1 MLSKILERLPIK
13 HSLCHVS
20 HSQCVLFH
28 PCPLF
33 SASLM
38 WAEYPGGA
46 CALGSHRWENQ
57 WKTKSLL
64 KNTVANL
71 NCWAR
76 PDLVISRNRMHWG
89 HLESLLKA
97 GVALRPSVC
106 RPKHICDGWCVPPA
120 PTREEPRR
128 LSDNYSPNRSSW
140 NNGIPPF
147 PPTESHREPR
157 RKVQSLLAQQE
168 IFPLSPTSL
177 KTKKTKLLPTAARRL
192 PGRRGQAR
200 TPAPHLAQRGG
211 DPGRALPSLRDEPMS
226 WVGTPGEGKGLR
238 SEIKPLLSSDSYLLF
253 PWLTHRDR
261 GFFSPDSLSH
271 LT

>member
-46 CALGSHRWENQ
+46 CALGSHRWESQ

-76 PDLVISRNRMHWG
+76 PDLVISRNRMHEAILNLSSKQEW
-89 HLESLLKA
+89 
-97 GVALRPSVC
+97 RSV
-106 RPKHICDGWCVPPA
+106 
-120 PTREEPRR
+120 
-128 LSDNYSPNRSSW
+128 
-140 NNGIPPF
+140 
-147 PPTESHREPR
+147 
-157 RKVQSLLAQQE
+157 
-168 IFPLSPTSL
+168 
-177 KTKKTKLLPTAARRL
+177 
-192 PGRRGQAR
+192 
-200 TPAPHLAQRGG
+200 
-211 DPGRALPSLRDEPMS
+211 LPSLAPNTF
-226 WVGTPGEGKGLR
+226 VTAGVCHPLPPGR
-238 SEIKPLLSSDSYLLF
+238 SLVDCPITIPPTGAVETMGFPPFLLQSHTESRGGRSSPS
-253 PWLTHRDR
+253 
-261 GFFSPDSLSH
+261 
-271 LT
+271 